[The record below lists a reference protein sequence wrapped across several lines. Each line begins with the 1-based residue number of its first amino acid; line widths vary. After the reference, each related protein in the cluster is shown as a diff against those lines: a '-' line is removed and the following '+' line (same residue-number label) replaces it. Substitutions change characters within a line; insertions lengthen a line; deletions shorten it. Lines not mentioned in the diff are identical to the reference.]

1 VFVQPHLQRSL
12 HQPLPDETLAQKLL
26 IRGGRCA
33 HSQHD
38 ASPLFVAAP
47 VLLLEDSNRTATC
60 SGMATDVYA
69 ECSEIPGRYVGSLPC
84 TLLHAGVVITPVTP

>member
-1 VFVQPHLQRSL
+1 MFVQPHLQRSL

-60 SGMATDVYA
+60 SGMATDVTLSA
-69 ECSEIPGRYVGSLPC
+69 RKFLGGTWGPC
-84 TLLHAGVVITPVTP
+84 RARCCMLELLSRL